1 MNAIQVVFSNGVA
14 SPVFASRGVD
24 STNLIS
30 VNLNSQ
36 QIKKIR
42 GGEYAT
48 HGISLIFF
56 QDKEG
61 KELASIKTWDITF
74 APDQLLN
81 DDEEILGIYGSKDV
95 SAGDNRFAS
104 IGFIVWKP
112 PKF

>member
-1 MNAIQVVFSNGVA
+1 MA
-14 SPVFASRGVD
+14 SPVFASRDVD
-24 STNLIS
+24 STDLKS

-36 QIKKIR
+36 LIKKIR
-42 GGEYAT
+42 GGQHAPYGFS
-48 HGISLIFF
+48 HIFF

-61 KELASIKTWDITF
+61 KELASIKTCDTTF

-81 DDEEILGIYGSKDV
+81 DDEEIVGIYGSKDM
-95 SAGDNRFAS
+95 SASDNRFAS

>member
-1 MNAIQVVFSNGVA
+1 MA
-14 SPVFASRGVD
+14 SPIFASRGVD
-24 STNLIS
+24 SKDLKS

-42 GGEYAT
+42 GGQHAT
-48 HGISLIFF
+48 HGLSQIFF

-61 KELASIKTWDITF
+61 KDLASINASPFGF
-74 APDQLLN
+74 AADQLLN
-81 DDEEILGIYGSKDV
+81 DDEEIVGIYGRKDV

-112 PKF
+112 PK